1 MIQHDM
7 NRRASGASITIR
19 VTNSETNDRVED
31 EESFILKE
39 SFEDDD
45 ENEKQD
51 LNDDRDRDEGED
63 TSNSNENIAGGVGR
77 SLIGKQNSSKKSLK
91 TDVNYKGVQ
100 FNNSI
105 N

>member
-19 VTNSETNDRVED
+19 VTNSETKD

-63 TSNSNENIAGGVGR
+63 TSNSNENIAGGGGR